1 MDNHIHSLKSN
12 LRRKAV
18 KSVFNLLQDVENAD
32 QIDDA
37 VHDVDSS
44 AAGLCAPDNTGS
56 TDLPSGLRP
65 IPTCSPAS
73 SQLVSQ
79 FGRLTNDYQNTMQ
92 VAVQTRSPDAQPT
105 DITGPTDLPSGLQPV
120 PTYSPVS
127 SQPVSCQSSGQAGF
141 QNTMQVAVQSPDA
154 QPSAFEREILLQVNT
169 IRETQLLILM
179 QLQQLS
185 NTGVSG
191 AAPDPREFRLPL
203 KTPEDL
209 KHLEQILQ
217 TEEKKKNLTVLLG
230 TVGGMSLKDTIW
242 RILKRTIDTSLAK
255 RTNWSGA
262 NQKVAFKGLLLKNG
276 IVDAVRSNTLTQAA
290 TDKEMEILIIRWL
303 QLAADRDGG
312 RSQRARSRARAHIVN
327 SLKCKSKSIFCLLIV
342 SILIVLC

>member
-18 KSVFNLLQDVENAD
+18 KSVFNLLQDIENAD
-32 QIDDA
+32 RIDD
-37 VHDVDSS
+37 
-44 AAGLCAPDNTGS
+44 
-56 TDLPSGLRP
+56 
-65 IPTCSPAS
+65 
-73 SQLVSQ
+73 SQ
-79 FGRLTNDYQNTMQ
+79 FGRMTNDYQNTMQ
-92 VAVQTRSPDAQPT
+92 VAVQMRSPDAQP
-105 DITGPTDLPSGLQPV
+105 TGPTDLPSGLRPV
-120 PTYSPVS
+120 PTYNPVS
-127 SQPVSCQSSGQAGF
+127 SQPVSHQSSGQTGF

-154 QPSAFEREILLQVNT
+154 QPSAFEREILIQVNT

-185 NTGVSG
+185 NTRVSG

-217 TEEKKKNLTVLLG
+217 TEEEKKKNLTVLLG

-255 RTNWSGA
+255 HTNWSGS
-262 NQKVAFKGLLLKNG
+262 NQKVAFKGLLLKNV
-276 IVDAVRSNTLTQAA
+276 IVGPLAENTSVQEHPALDIQGEPVYQAN
-290 TDKEMEILIIRWL
+290 ILN
-303 QLAADRDGG
+303 
-312 RSQRARSRARAHIVN
+312 SRQGEGQIEYLVD
-327 SLKCKSKSIFCLLIV
+327 
-342 SILIVLC
+342 